1 MSQADSQDVNAI
13 YQELVKGVGREKV
26 TEANARQ
33 LIDLAERDKHTV
45 LAEELRE
52 WAMGCGGAVTQAPG
66 GSAGGRE
73 G

>member
-1 MSQADSQDVNAI
+1 MSQTDNDNVEAI

-26 TEANARQ
+26 TEANATR
-33 LIDLAERDKHTV
+33 LIELADRDKHTV

-52 WAMGCGGAVTQAPG
+52 WAMGCGGAVTQASG
-66 GSAGGRE
+66 GGAGGRE